1 MNATESPSGSP
12 TAGVADGATAADR
25 TGDRAHQY
33 LSFFLGGEE
42 YATDILTVQEIKGW
56 DTVTRV
62 PYSPGYI
69 LGVIN
74 LRGAI
79 VPVVDLRVLFAL
91 EDAKFDASTVVI
103 VVHVAGPR
111 GERIVG
117 IVVDA
122 VSDVYSIP
130 ASSIQPPPDVVGS
143 VDHMFVVGLANLDS
157 KLVILLDI
165 ERLVISS
172 VAGDGKVAA

>member
-1 MNATESPSGSP
+1 MSAQDLMAKATEAVKASP
-12 TAGVADGATAADR
+12 TRGGET
-25 TGDRAHQY
+25 HQY

-42 YATDILTVQEIKGW
+42 YATDILSVQEIKGW

-62 PYSPGYI
+62 PYSPDYI

-74 LRGAI
+74 LRGSI
-79 VPVVDLRVLFAL
+79 VPVVDLRVRFSL
-91 EDAKFDASTVVI
+91 EKAEFDAATVVI
-103 VVHVAGPR
+103 VVHVAGTR

-122 VSDVYSIP
+122 VSDVYTVPSEN
-130 ASSIQPPPDVVGS
+130 IQPPPDVMGS
-143 VDHMFVVGLANLDS
+143 VDHMFVVGLANLDN
-157 KLVILLDI
+157 KLLIILDI

-172 VAGDGKVAA
+172 VLGDDKAAA

>member
-1 MNATESPSGSP
+1 MSAQDLMTKATE
-12 TAGVADGATAADR
+12 AVKVASTRGGET
-25 TGDRAHQY
+25 HQY

-62 PYSPGYI
+62 PYSPDYI

-74 LRGAI
+74 LRGSI
-79 VPVVDLRVLFAL
+79 VPVVDLRVRFSL
-91 EDAKFDASTVVI
+91 EKAEFDAATVVI
-103 VVHVAGPR
+103 VVHVAGTR

-122 VSDVYSIP
+122 VSDVYTVPSEN
-130 ASSIQPPPDVVGS
+130 IQPPPDVMGS
-143 VDHMFVVGLANLDS
+143 VDHMFVVGLANLDN
-157 KLVILLDI
+157 KLLIILDI

-172 VAGDGKVAA
+172 VLGDDKAAA

>member
-1 MNATESPSGSP
+1 MSAQDLIAKAAEAVKAAP
-12 TAGVADGATAADR
+12 TRGGET
-25 TGDRAHQY
+25 HQY

-62 PYSPGYI
+62 PYSPDYI

-74 LRGAI
+74 LRGSI
-79 VPVVDLRVLFAL
+79 VPVIDLRVRFSLEKAL
-91 EDAKFDASTVVI
+91 FDAATVVI
-103 VVHVAGPR
+103 VVHVAGTR

-122 VSDVYSIP
+122 VSDVYTVPSEN
-130 ASSIQPPPDVVGS
+130 IQPPPDVMGS
-143 VDHMFVVGLANLDS
+143 VDHMFVVGLANLDN
-157 KLVILLDI
+157 KLLIILDI

-172 VAGDGKVAA
+172 VLGDDKAAA

>member
-1 MNATESPSGSP
+1 MSAQDLIAKATE
-12 TAGVADGATAADR
+12 AVKAAPR
-25 TGDRAHQY
+25 RGGETHQY

-62 PYSPGYI
+62 PYSPDYI

-74 LRGAI
+74 LRGSI
-79 VPVVDLRVLFAL
+79 VPVVDLRVRFSL
-91 EDAKFDASTVVI
+91 EKAVFDAATVVI
-103 VVHVAGPR
+103 VVHVAGTR

-122 VSDVYSIP
+122 VSDVYTVPSE
-130 ASSIQPPPDVVGS
+130 SIQPPPDVMGS
-143 VDHMFVVGLANLDS
+143 VEHMFVVGLANLEN
-157 KLVILLDI
+157 KLLIILDI

-172 VAGDGKVAA
+172 VLGDDKAAA

>member
-1 MNATESPSGSP
+1 MNTQVSASTGA
-12 TAGVADGATAADR
+12 AGGPASTTSAG
-25 TGDRAHQY
+25 GPAHQY

-42 YATDILTVQEIKGW
+42 YATDILRVQEIKGW

-62 PYSPGYI
+62 PYSPDYV

-74 LRGAI
+74 LRGSI
-79 VPVVDLRVLFAL
+79 VPVIDLRVRFSLPSA
-91 EDAKFDASTVVI
+91 AFDAATVII
-103 VVHVAGPR
+103 VVHVAGTR

-122 VSDVYSIP
+122 VSDVYSVP
-130 ASSIQPPPDVVGS
+130 TANIQPPPDVMGS
-143 VDHMFVVGLANLDS
+143 IDHMFVTGLAQLDD
-157 KLVILLDI
+157 KLVIILDI

-172 VAGDGKVAA
+172 VLSDSKVAA

>member
-1 MNATESPSGSP
+1 MSAQDLIAKATEAVKAAP
-12 TAGVADGATAADR
+12 TRGGET
-25 TGDRAHQY
+25 HQY

-62 PYSPGYI
+62 PYSPDYI

-74 LRGAI
+74 LRGSI
-79 VPVVDLRVLFAL
+79 VPVVDLRVRFSLEKAL
-91 EDAKFDASTVVI
+91 FDAATVVI
-103 VVHVAGPR
+103 VVHVAGTR

-122 VSDVYSIP
+122 VSDVYTVPSEN
-130 ASSIQPPPDVVGS
+130 IQPPPDVMGS
-143 VDHMFVVGLANLDS
+143 VDHMFVIGLANLDN
-157 KLVILLDI
+157 KLIIILDI

-172 VAGDGKVAA
+172 VLGDDKAAA

>member
-1 MNATESPSGSP
+1 MSIQESNAAEP
-12 TAGVADGATAADR
+12 AKVAARGTM
-25 TGDRAHQY
+25 HQY

-42 YATDILTVQEIKGW
+42 YATDILSVQEIKGW
-56 DTVTRV
+56 DSVTRV
-62 PYSPGYI
+62 PYSPDYI

-79 VPVVDLRVLFAL
+79 VPVIDLRVRFAL
-91 EDAKFDASTVVI
+91 ESAPFDSATVII

-130 ASSIQPPPDVVGS
+130 SENVNPPPDTIGS
-143 VDHMFVVGLANLDS
+143 IDHLFVVGLANLDG
-157 KLVILLDI
+157 KLVIILDI
-165 ERLVISS
+165 ERLVLSS
-172 VAGDGKVAA
+172 VLGDGKAAA

>member
-1 MNATESPSGSP
+1 MSAQDLIAKATEAVKAAP
-12 TAGVADGATAADR
+12 TRGGET
-25 TGDRAHQY
+25 HQY

-62 PYSPGYI
+62 PYSPDYI

-74 LRGAI
+74 LRGSI
-79 VPVVDLRVLFAL
+79 VPVVDLRVRFSLEKAL
-91 EDAKFDASTVVI
+91 FDAATVVI
-103 VVHVAGPR
+103 VVHVAGTR

-122 VSDVYSIP
+122 VSDVYTVPSE
-130 ASSIQPPPDVVGS
+130 SIQPPPDVMGS
-143 VDHMFVVGLANLDS
+143 VDHMFVVGLANLDN
-157 KLVILLDI
+157 KLLIILDI

-172 VAGDGKVAA
+172 VLGDDKAAA

>member
-1 MNATESPSGSP
+1 MSNSDANGNLVPAPG
-12 TAGVADGATAADR
+12 GVADAPVGT
-25 TGDRAHQY
+25 HQY

-62 PYSPGYI
+62 PYSPDYV

-79 VPVVDLRVLFAL
+79 VPVVDLRVRFAL
-91 EDAKFDASTVVI
+91 DKAGFDAATVII
-103 VVHVAGPR
+103 VVHVAGTR
-111 GERIVG
+111 GNRIVG

-122 VSDVYSIP
+122 VSDVYSV
-130 ASSIQPPPDVVGS
+130 AADKIQPPPDVIGAA
-143 VDHMFVVGLANLDS
+143 DHMFVVGLASLGD
-157 KLVILLDI
+157 KLVMILDI
-165 ERLVISS
+165 ERLVLTS
-172 VAGDGKVAA
+172 VLGEARTAA

>member
-1 MNATESPSGSP
+1 MNTREPAGGGTADVTASLNR
-12 TAGVADGATAADR
+12 TAGPT
-25 TGDRAHQY
+25 HQY

-42 YATDILTVQEIKGW
+42 YATDILRVQEIKGW

-79 VPVVDLRVLFAL
+79 VPVIDLRVRFAL
-91 EDAKFDASTVVI
+91 PNAAFDSATVII
-103 VVHVAGPR
+103 VVHVSGAR
-111 GERIVG
+111 GERVVG

-122 VSDVYSIP
+122 VSDVYSV
-130 ASSIQPPPDVVGS
+130 AEESIQPPPDVMGS
-143 VDHMFVVGLANLDS
+143 VDHMFVTGLARLEDR
-157 KLVILLDI
+157 LVIILDI
-165 ERLVISS
+165 ERLVTSS
-172 VAGDGKVAA
+172 ILGDGKAAA

>member
-1 MNATESPSGSP
+1 MSTQDLIAKATEAVKAAP
-12 TAGVADGATAADR
+12 TRGGET
-25 TGDRAHQY
+25 HQY

-62 PYSPGYI
+62 PYSPDYI

-74 LRGAI
+74 LRGSI
-79 VPVVDLRVLFAL
+79 VPVVDLRVRFSL
-91 EDAKFDASTVVI
+91 EKAVFDAATVVI
-103 VVHVAGPR
+103 VVHVAGTR

-122 VSDVYSIP
+122 VSDVYTVPSEN
-130 ASSIQPPPDVVGS
+130 IQPPPDVMGS
-143 VDHMFVVGLANLDS
+143 VEHMFVVGLANLDN
-157 KLVILLDI
+157 KLLIILDI

-172 VAGDGKVAA
+172 VLGDDKAAA